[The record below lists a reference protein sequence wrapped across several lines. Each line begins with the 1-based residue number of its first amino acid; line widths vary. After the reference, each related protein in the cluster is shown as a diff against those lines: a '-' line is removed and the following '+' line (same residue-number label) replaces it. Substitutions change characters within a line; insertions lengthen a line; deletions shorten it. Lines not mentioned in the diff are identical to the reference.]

1 MIRIYFIC
9 IFTFLFSKPIP
20 TTLEDY
26 AYDFSLIGY
35 EIEFPA
41 TSGYFSAMN
50 AGDYFKAYDKGYSI
64 KVRIERLSRN
74 SRKDFI
80 SFYNENCKD
89 DFVNDVCPMIVSGAI
104 LSALITLG
112 YRLFRSI
119 DPIHLCTPFLGK
131 ATYAPAAA
139 VVPSSC
145 FRLLGT

>member
-26 AYDFSLIGY
+26 AYDFSLVGY

-80 SFYNENCKD
+80 SYYNENCKD
-89 DFVNDVCPMIVSGAI
+89 DFVNDVCPMIVFGEVELDKSMSMI
-104 LSALITLG
+104 LSAKKIN
-112 YRLFRSI
+112 FQNSDRSKI
-119 DPIHLCTPFLGK
+119 IKSFEW
-131 ATYAPAAA
+131 
-139 VVPSSC
+139 
-145 FRLLGT
+145 